1 MRILITAGPTHE
13 PIDPVRYIGNRSSG
27 RMGAALA
34 AAAVKAGHQTTLVVG
49 PVSIPMPDG
58 LRRIDVETAEEMQ
71 REVVDEFPHHDL
83 AIFAAAVA
91 DFRPKVVHTQK
102 LARVSSL
109 FIEYEST
116 PDIAA
121 EIGLLKLS
129 HQRTIGFS
137 LESSEDLERVRQ
149 KLTAKNLDLI
159 IYNSVQTLKSPNISP
174 VLIYPDGRTETLGSA
189 SKADFADIL
198 LQRAADLWH

>member
-1 MRILITAGPTHE
+1 MRIIITAGPTHE

-34 AAAVKAGHQTTLVVG
+34 AAAAKAGHQTTLVVG
-49 PVSIPMPDG
+49 PVSIPMPQG
-58 LRRIDVETAEEMQ
+58 VRRIDVETAEEME
-71 REVVDEFPHHDL
+71 REVMDEFPHHDL
-83 AIFAAAVA
+83 AILAAAVA

-102 LARVSSL
+102 IARLSSL
-109 FIEYEST
+109 FVEFEST

-121 EIGLLKLS
+121 EIGQLKLP

-137 LESSEDLERVRQ
+137 LESSEDIGRVLQ
-149 KLTAKNLDLI
+149 KLKAKNLDLI
-159 IYNSVQTLKSPNISP
+159 VYNSLQTLKSPNISP
-174 VLIYPDGRTETLGSA
+174 VLVYADGRSDTLGSA

-198 LQRAADLWH
+198 LQRAAELWR